1 MLPNLP
7 ELLERAEQHE
17 AHITIE
23 IERLTR
29 NLWETR
35 GQIAMLRSLIGQ
47 GATLGPPLSAPPPE
61 VALSAP
67 LSDLPNHGDQP

>member
-1 MLPNLP
+1 MLTLP
-7 ELLERAEQHE
+7 EILESAEQQDR
-17 AHITIE
+17 ALTIE

-29 NLWETR
+29 KLWETR

-67 LSDLPNHGDQP
+67 LSAPPNHGDQP

>member
-17 AHITIE
+17 SNLMIE
-23 IERLTR
+23 IDRLTR

-47 GATLGPPLSAPPPE
+47 GATLGPPPE
-61 VALSAP
+61 VALSDPPSAM
-67 LSDLPNHGDQP
+67 PNHGDQP